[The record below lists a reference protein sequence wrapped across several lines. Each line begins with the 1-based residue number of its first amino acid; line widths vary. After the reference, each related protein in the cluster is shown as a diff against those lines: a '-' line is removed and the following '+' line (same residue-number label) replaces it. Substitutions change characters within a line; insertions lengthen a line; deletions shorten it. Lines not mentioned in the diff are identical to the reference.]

1 MSLYINKA
9 KKENGIRKNKRKEKM
24 DMSDKEFY
32 NKRLQNEMNRNNVI
46 DRAGDLEKKCTFLE
60 VVKMYMNQI

>member
-1 MSLYINKA
+1 
-9 KKENGIRKNKRKEKM
+9 
-24 DMSDKEFY
+24 MSDKEFY

>member
-1 MSLYINKA
+1 
-9 KKENGIRKNKRKEKM
+9 M

-46 DRAGDLEKKCTFLE
+46 DRAGDLEKEVHFLRSSE
-60 VVKMYMNQI
+60 NVYEPDITASTVFLTIFCC